1 MHVRRRRRCSWTTCD
16 KRTTS
21 PSESCAETRC
31 SYPSFGP
38 CRAASRN
45 GPFGWNFSL
54 LEGREDAGGGQTVG
68 GGKFTSERICFPV
81 DACTTRRSQQSS
93 TRRTSLLESNCR
105 PNIATKYSD
114 HTSYLSGP
122 PILRQRALQSLF
134 LVYGLLVRGG
144 LGEPILLLLGLT

>member
-1 MHVRRRRRCSWTTCD
+1 MYGRRRCSWTTCD
-16 KRTTS
+16 KRTKS

-54 LEGREDAGGGQTVG
+54 LEGRDDAGGGQTVG
-68 GGKFTSERICFPV
+68 GEKFTSERFCFPV

-122 PILRQRALQSLF
+122 PIVTTTRTSKVCFLYMVYLCVGGSGSLF
-134 LVYGLLVRGG
+134 
-144 LGEPILLLLGLT
+144 LLLLGLT